1 MGITKLSKSGFTSS
15 SYEKYNDF
23 LAGNTAFSPSSYES
37 IATVTVGSG
46 GASDV
51 TFSSISSGYTHLQ
64 LRFLA
69 RNTRSFTS
77 DFYYIQFNG
86 DTGNNYAAHIL
97 MSSGSSVSTAAYA
110 NTSVITN
117 EQGIADTSTANCFS
131 ASVFDILDY
140 KDTNKFKTTR
150 WLQGWDANGSGYV
163 TFSSGLWRNTNAI
176 TSIKLFPN
184 VGSWVQYSQFALYGI
199 KGVA

>member
-1 MGITKLSKSGFTSS
+1 VPILGTLASQFSGKPFGS
-15 SYEKYNDF
+15 F
-23 LAGNTAFSPSSYES
+23 ES
-37 IATVTVGSG
+37 IATTTVGSG

-51 TFSSISSGYTHLQ
+51 TFSSISSDYTHLQ
-64 LRFLA
+64 LRFIA

-86 DTGNNYAAHIL
+86 DAGNNYAAHIL
-97 MSSGSSVSTAAYA
+97 MGSGSSVSTANYT
-110 NTSVITN
+110 NTQNITN

-131 ASVFDILDY
+131 VSVFDILDY
-140 KDTNKFKTTR
+140 KNTNKFKTTR

-176 TSIKLFPN
+176 TSIKILPN
-184 VGSWVQYSQFALYGI
+184 VGNWKQYSSFALYGI
-199 KGVA
+199 KGA